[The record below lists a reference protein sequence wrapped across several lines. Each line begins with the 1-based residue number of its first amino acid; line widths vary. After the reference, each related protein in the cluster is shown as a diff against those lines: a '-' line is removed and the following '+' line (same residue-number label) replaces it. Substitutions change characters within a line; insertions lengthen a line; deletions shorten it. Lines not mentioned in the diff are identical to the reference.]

1 MVSAGRFA
9 SDEPALFQSTV
20 DFVQLF
26 CDVPDPVLAVTSKIE
41 SLDARIAWTL
51 LGTDLFQDRSYG
63 EIGRLLSALYE
74 RFPGDKLWTL
84 PVPTGPEI
92 EAVVESTFGSRN
104 WSLFKNVAGI
114 FWSVGLFVRRHPDL
128 ESWVRERT
136 ANGMWRDLGEIYFM
150 GKNGPRVKAC
160 AAIYRLIAPRPLGLG
175 LEFNN
180 DRRLPPLPLTMGS
193 RRFIA
198 MLGPAREGGFAEMEP
213 AQKQALANDFFVQ
226 LVPGNPYAAA
236 HALQFYLEEGCED
249 FICRE
254 RTKECALCPLKDF
267 CDYAVHHD

>member
-92 EAVVESTFGSRN
+92 EAVVESSGASGS
-104 WSLFKNVAGI
+104 S
-114 FWSVGLFVRRHPDL
+114 
-128 ESWVRERT
+128 
-136 ANGMWRDLGEIYFM
+136 
-150 GKNGPRVKAC
+150 C
-160 AAIYRLIAPRPLGLG
+160 AAIPTWNPGYGSEPRTECGVTSAKSISWGRTGRASRPV
-175 LEFNN
+175 
-180 DRRLPPLPLTMGS
+180 PPST
-193 RRFIA
+193 A
-198 MLGPAREGGFAEMEP
+198 
-213 AQKQALANDFFVQ
+213 
-226 LVPGNPYAAA
+226 
-236 HALQFYLEEGCED
+236 
-249 FICRE
+249 
-254 RTKECALCPLKDF
+254 
-267 CDYAVHHD
+267 